1 MRRLAY
7 QLAALAAFPALVAG
21 QPATGAKGGT
31 NNMKPGEP
39 CCGIVAVNT
48 TTGMVTFRVLA
59 TGSTSTMCVADPSQV
74 KAFKVGDKLDFKRA
88 EPASATASAASAGG
102 TTSCGSNVGR
112 NEDTRP
118 KDCVATN
125 SAGQTIKIA
134 CPQGVPIKTSP
145 R

>member
-1 MRRLAY
+1 
-7 QLAALAAFPALVAG
+7 
-21 QPATGAKGGT
+21 
-31 NNMKPGEP
+31 
-39 CCGIVAVNT
+39 
-48 TTGMVTFRVLA
+48 
-59 TGSTSTMCVADPSQV
+59 MCVADPSQV